1 MSANAANPK
10 LEAVLAGPANFAQ
23 AMLAVSIHVGMG
35 RNPVC
40 VTCGEPW
47 PCSTERFDAAVDW
60 TARMLGVHPTDAA
73 LILSMVGLDH
83 ERDELGYQ
91 RVCQQSGV
99 LPL

>member
-1 MSANAANPK
+1 MDNVNTGMQPK
-10 LEAVLAGPANFAQ
+10 VRPATVLAGPANFAH
-23 AMLAVSIHVGMG
+23 AMLAVSIHLGMG
-35 RNPVC
+35 RNPGC
-40 VTCGEPW
+40 VTCGETR

-83 ERDELGYQ
+83 ER
-91 RVCQQSGV
+91 VCQQSGV

>member
-1 MSANAANPK
+1 MTAPVMSDRCLFECVNPDGSRWTRIIPSVDLTGTEALAAR
-10 LEAVLAGPANFAQ
+10 V
-23 AMLAVSIHVGMG
+23 
-35 RNPVC
+35 
-40 VTCGEPW
+40 
-47 PCSTERFDAAVDW
+47 DDAVDQ
-60 TARMLGVHPTDAA
+60 TVRMLGVHPTDAA